1 MDYDLLSDRK
11 DLQKEYEELLK
22 IFNIQYEIDEKPEGM
37 DELTYVIKVCNDLNK
52 ILRSIGLFDLDLFEK
67 IESEETK
74 EK

>member
-11 DLQKEYEELLK
+11 DLQKHYEELLK
-22 IFNIQYEIDEKPEGM
+22 IFNMPYEIKEKPEGM
-37 DELTYVIKVCNDLNK
+37 DELTYVIKICDDLHK

-67 IESEETK
+67 IESEKTK